1 MWLDLSTRQRV
12 GFTDLSRANPALA
25 QQWVEESKF
34 YSLDVLAPKL
44 RLSVADARKFV
55 LDPGTLVASRYED
68 KPQEQAKDRA
78 EYQRQMNEYDQ
89 KRAMSGVGPDK
100 FFWKGDRV
108 SDEEWFGLLS
118 EEEAKSLKESWTLP
132 GRASLMGNMRGFW
145 RAQLD
150 ANFDH
155 LGSKETRLLKLER
168 VGGDDYLN
176 GGLLRA
182 EQEAKALRLEG
193 PAGYLVLHHS
203 RIGEQG
209 ALMLTR
215 VDVSG
220 M

>member
-44 RLSVADARKFV
+44 RLSVADACKFE
-55 LDPGTLVASRYED
+55 LDTGTLVAARYED

-118 EEEAKSLKESWTLP
+118 VEGARVLACAVRRKFRSSKIERDATSEIGTGWRRRLAE
-132 GRASLMGNMRGFW
+132 RG
-145 RAQLD
+145 L
-150 ANFDH
+150 
-155 LGSKETRLLKLER
+155 
-168 VGGDDYLN
+168 V
-176 GGLLRA
+176 
-182 EQEAKALRLEG
+182 
-193 PAGYLVLHHS
+193 AG
-203 RIGEQG
+203 
-209 ALMLTR
+209 
-215 VDVSG
+215 
-220 M
+220 